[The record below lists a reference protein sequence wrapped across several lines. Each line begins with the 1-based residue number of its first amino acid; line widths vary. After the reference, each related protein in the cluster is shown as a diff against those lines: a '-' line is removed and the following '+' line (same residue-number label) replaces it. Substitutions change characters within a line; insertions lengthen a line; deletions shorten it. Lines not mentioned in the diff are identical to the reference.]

1 MNLKAIVASRRFL
14 LGSIAAALGFS
25 SVAAPVLLQPAGA
38 APTEGSNTTD
48 GFSAQA
54 IGTYES
60 CTAYFGLDKSNSNLA
75 NFDLV
80 NNTANPE
87 LFAANPEFIA
97 DNADFLAEF
106 PDFLADFPLAAT
118 DIVPVVTLTDE
129 SNNIVECVPMPGW
142 LDEATWVD
150 EYLGGDATSIPE
162 DGFSYPFSYPGTGFW
177 LLPAVGY
184 PLEYFDVAS
193 QQDLQFIAVTGT
205 LRFESNLAGVSVLSS
220 MVDLPTTAPFVM
232 FVDDDEMYESSYWAS
247 ALDLVATAPT
257 GSAEQAALLDSIANG
272 FINGPTM
279 CGGDSGGLLVF
290 DPNYAS
296 LIATLEALIPG
307 DGDVDCNA
315 IGIVSLFLVDAVIQI
330 AKVANAPVTV
340 TFSDTAPPTTSL
352 APTEPLVPAFTG

>member
-60 CTAYFGLDKSNSNLA
+60 CTPYFGLVKENSNLA

-106 PDFLADFPLAAT
+106 PDFLADFPLAAS

-150 EYLGGDATSIPE
+150 DYLGGDATSIPQ

-184 PLEYFDVAS
+184 PLEYFDLAS

-220 MVDLPTTAPFVM
+220 MVDLPKTAPFVM
-232 FVDDDEMYESSYWAS
+232 FVDEMYESSYWAS
-247 ALDLVATAPT
+247 ALDIVATAPG
-257 GSAEQAALLDSIANG
+257 GSAEQAALLDSIVSG

-296 LIATLEALIPG
+296 LIATLEALLPP
-307 DGDVDCNA
+307 DQDVSCGA
-315 IGIVSLFLVDAVIQI
+315 IGMVSLLLVDAAIQI

-340 TFSDTAPPTTSL
+340 TFSDSSPPTTSL

>member
-1 MNLKAIVASRRFL
+1 MKAIVASRRFL

-60 CTAYFGLDKSNSNLA
+60 CTAYFGLVKENSNLA

-106 PDFLADFPLAAT
+106 PDFLADFPLAAS

-142 LDEATWVD
+142 LDEATWVND
-150 EYLGGDATSIPE
+150 YFGGDATSIPE

-184 PLEYFDVAS
+184 PLEYFDFAS

-257 GSAEQAALLDSIANG
+257 GSAEQAALLDSIVSG

-279 CGGDSGGLLVF
+279 CGGESGGLLVP
-290 DPNYAS
+290 DHYAS
-296 LIATLEALIPG
+296 LIATLEALMPP
-307 DGDVDCNA
+307 DQDLSCNGIA
-315 IGIVSLFLVDAVIQI
+315 IVSLFLVDAVIQI

-340 TFSDTAPPTTSL
+340 TFSDSAPPTTSL

>member
-1 MNLKAIVASRRFL
+1 MNLKAIVTSRRFL

-48 GFSAQA
+48 GFSAQT

-97 DNADFLAEF
+97 DNAEFIAEF

-142 LDEATWVD
+142 LDEATWVND
-150 EYLGGDATSIPE
+150 YVGGDATSIPE
-162 DGFSYPFSYPGTGFW
+162 DGFSYPGTGFW

-184 PLEYFDVAS
+184 PLEYFDFAS

-220 MVDLPTTAPFVM
+220 MVNLPTTAPFVL
-232 FVDDDEMYESSYWAS
+232 FVDDDEIYESSYWAS

-272 FINGPTM
+272 FVNGPTM
-279 CGGDSGGLLVF
+279 CAGESGGLLVP

-296 LIATLEALIPG
+296 LIATLEALMPP
-307 DGDVDCNA
+307 DQDLSCNG
-315 IGIVSLFLVDAVIQI
+315 IDIVSLFLVDAAIQI

-340 TFSDTAPPTTSL
+340 TFSDSAPPTTSL